1 MEGVGLNFEFWKNR
15 NVFITGHTGF
25 KGSWLSIWLSQLGA
39 NVTGYALES
48 PTNPS
53 LFNLASVSKRLKESY
68 IADIRDLQSLKKAIE
83 TAKPEIVFHMAAQ
96 PLVRDSYLIPVETYS
111 VNVMG
116 TVNILE
122 AIRTANVGVK
132 TFINITTDKVYDNR
146 EWIWGYREN
155 DPLGGYDP
163 YSNSKACSEFV
174 TSSYR
179 NSYFHPN
186 ELHRHGLAIATVR
199 AGNVIG
205 GGDFAIDR
213 LIPDIFRSI
222 IEMKKLKIRNPTAI
236 RPWQHVLEPLM
247 GYIQLAEKMYD
258 YQLNNHNCWNFGP
271 NEIDT
276 KSVLK
281 IVQTI
286 QEKIENSSER
296 KNTML
301 NFPGYEIFEQANIH
315 EAHTLRLDISKA
327 KSILGWYPRWNLD
340 TAIEK
345 IIEWTERYL
354 RLENMES
361 VCLNQIQNYS
371 DSPVLLN

>member
-186 ELHRHGLAIATVR
+186 ELHRHGLTIATVR

-222 IEMKKLKIRNPTAI
+222 IEKKKLKIRNPAAI

-258 YQLNNHNCWNFGP
+258 YKLNDQNCWNFGP

-286 QEKIENSSER
+286 QEKIENSTER

-315 EAHTLRLDISKA
+315 EARTLRLDISKA

-345 IIEWTERYL
+345 IIEWTESYL
-354 RLENMES
+354 RLENMEL
-361 VCLNQIQNYS
+361 VCLNQIQDYS
-371 DSPVLLN
+371 DSPGILN